1 MFSISHLNKK
11 YQYDYSVKRSVVKFL
26 FSAKHLNKK
35 DPFQMVAFINCFVTA
50 NKWKW
55 DEITY
60 YNCRRLEFIIQEK
73 LPSLITD
80 KKGHLLV
87 DSKPLAATLFSCTER
102 YLLKL
107 SKVAVD

>member
-11 YQYDYSVKRSVVKFL
+11 YQYDYSVKRSVIQFL
-26 FSAKHLNKK
+26 YSSKHLNKK

-80 KKGHLLV
+80 KKDIYWWIVNHWQQPYFPVQKGIFLN
-87 DSKPLAATLFSCTER
+87 
-102 YLLKL
+102 
-107 SKVAVD
+107 